1 MVLARGLAA
10 GTVPGFGS
18 VQVARA
24 GAMGIVLADAGAL
37 ELAQERHLGTGDWI
51 VQWRGDDS
59 C

>member
-1 MVLARGLAA
+1 
-10 GTVPGFGS
+10 VPGFGS
-18 VQVARA
+18 VQIARA